1 MKLSISV
8 IICAHNPRRSYIDR
22 VLTALMSQTLPY
34 QQWELLLIDNA
45 SEKKLSTELDL
56 SWHFNA
62 RHIQEAQLGLTP
74 ARLRGIRE
82 AQGEILVF
90 VDDDN
95 VLDLDYLEATLQIS
109 KNYPMIGSWGGQ
121 IKAVFEEEPPEWS
134 KPYLPYLAI
143 REFAQDQWSNFSYMN
158 ESTPCGAGLC
168 VRKAVAEK
176 YAELIH
182 SDPKRA
188 GLDRKGK
195 ILTSCGDSDL
205 ALVACDMGLGM
216 GQFKA
221 LKLTHL
227 IPSSRLQEE
236 YLIRLT
242 EGMVFSKAILDS
254 LRGKY
259 PQKPSWGARLKQS
272 YKRWRKSGVERR
284 FHDAAQRGYELA
296 LKTLSSC

>member
-1 MKLSISV
+1 
-8 IICAHNPRRSYIDR
+8 
-22 VLTALMSQTLPY
+22 MSQTLPFE
-34 QQWELLLIDNA
+34 QWELLLIDNA
-45 SEKKLSTELDL
+45 SEQKLSTKLDL
-56 SWHFNA
+56 SWHSNA
-62 RHIQEAQLGLTP
+62 RHIQETQLGLTH

-95 VLDLDYLEATLQIS
+95 VLELDYLEITLQIS
-109 KNYPMIGSWGGQ
+109 KSYPMVGSWGGQ
-121 IKAVFEEEPPEWS
+121 IKAVFEEEPPEWA

-143 REFAQDQWSNFSYMN
+143 REFNQDQWSNFSYMN

-188 GLDRKGK
+188 GLGRKGK
-195 ILTSCGDSDL
+195 VLTSCEDSDL
-205 ALVACDMGLGM
+205 ALVACDIGLGM

-236 YLIRLT
+236 YLIKLT
-242 EGMVFSKAILDS
+242 ESMVFSKVILDS

-259 PQKPSWGARLKQS
+259 PQKPSWGTQIKQY
-272 YKRWRKSGVERR
+272 YKRSRKSAMERR
-284 FHDAAQRGYELA
+284 FHDAVQRGYGLA
-296 LKTLSSC
+296 LKTLSSG